1 MIKLKKKKYKKV
13 VKKIGKFELLI
24 YTFAAILLIAS
35 PITIVFMQA
44 TLSKVNIEVERVKNE
59 IKTQE
64 KKNESLSMK
73 INELASLDKI
83 IEVAYKQGLSYNN
96 DNIKSVE

>member
-1 MIKLKKKKYKKV
+1 MKAKKMKKV
-13 VKKIGKFELLI
+13 VKMSKFERLF
-24 YTFAAILLIAS
+24 YTFAVLLVLAL
-35 PITIVFMQA
+35 PFTIVFLQA
-44 TLSKVNIEVERVKNE
+44 TLSKVNVQVEQVKKQ

-83 IEVAYKQGLSYNN
+83 IEVAHDQGLSYNN

>member
-1 MIKLKKKKYKKV
+1 
-13 VKKIGKFELLI
+13 
-24 YTFAAILLIAS
+24 
-35 PITIVFMQA
+35 MQA

-83 IEVAYKQGLSYNN
+83 IEVAYEQGLSYNN